1 MSEKSSA
8 QKAQKL
14 FVEAATRLQKG
25 DATGARRRLEKV
37 SRLAPSSA
45 AVWYNLALAGQHLG
59 LHSKAIKE
67 YEKSLSISP
76 GQADALVNLGLSYK
90 HVGNADAALASA
102 RKALSLAPSHSRAL
116 NLHGSLLG
124 ESGDL
129 QAALSYFRKSL
140 EYDPENDDAKQNL
153 TSVSRNLLACG
164 DPEQALEALGSL
176 LAQSSITFE
185 QKLLHGQILLELRQF
200 EFVRSI
206 LADLKSRFPGKEDV
220 LHLELAYC
228 ESIKDYFSAIDVAK
242 KILAISPNFASV
254 WNCLGKAYF
263 ELGSIGN
270 ARDSFQKA
278 IDNDPENPEYRNH
291 IGLTHAAL
299 GDRRQAEENY
309 RIAISLNNGDIEAY
323 RNLILMRK
331 FTSLDDPDVVALEAM
346 WKREDQRDDTRC
358 KLAFALGKVYD
369 DCGLYDRAFEIYE
382 VGNRIKSIEIA
393 QNGFDFDR
401 FFNHIH
407 HISSIFNKPPLVTSD
422 VYRMG
427 VTQPIFIVGMTR
439 SGTTLVEQII
449 SRHPEVTGCGE
460 LPCIERAITRLEKDH
475 GPAIVYPDDF
485 PLLDVEVLNCESR
498 EYLDW
503 VARLHDLT
511 TTHFTDK
518 LPFNFAHI
526 WLIKAL
532 FPEAAIVHC
541 HRHPLDVII
550 SNYFQLFSSE
560 INYVYDLQILAKFY
574 ICYHRLMKHWQAIFP
589 GAVYKVQYEALV
601 ADKENQIRQLITGVG
616 LGWDDACFDQGRADM
631 AVRTASIWQ
640 IRQGIYASSKGRWR
654 HYEAKLS
661 PAIRLLQTE
670 GILDTEMNLIH

>member
-1 MSEKSSA
+1 MSAKSSA

-14 FVEAATRLQKG
+14 FVEAATRLQRG
-25 DATGARRRLEKV
+25 DATGARRGLEKV
-37 SRLAPSSA
+37 SRLAPGSA

-67 YEKSLSISP
+67 YEKSLRISP
-76 GQADALVNLGLSYK
+76 GQVDALVNLGLSYK
-90 HVGNADAALASA
+90 HVGNANAALASA

-129 QAALSYFRKSL
+129 QAALGYFRKSL
-140 EYDPENDDAKQNL
+140 EYDPENEDAKQNL
-153 TSVSRNLLACG
+153 TSVARNLLTCG
-164 DPEQALEALGSL
+164 SPEQALEALGPL
-176 LAQSSITFE
+176 LTQPGITFE
-185 QKLLHGQILLELRQF
+185 QKLLHGQILLELRQY
-200 EFVRSI
+200 ELVRPI
-206 LADLKSRFPGKEDV
+206 LADLKSRFLDKEDV

-228 ESIKDYFSAIDVAK
+228 ESVKDYFSVVDVAK
-242 KILAISPNFASV
+242 KILVITPNFASA

-263 ELGSIGN
+263 ELDSIGN

-278 IDNDPENPEYRNH
+278 IDCDPGNTEYRNH
-291 IGLTHAAL
+291 IGLTYASL

-309 RIAISLNNGDIEAY
+309 RFAISLNNDNVEAY

-331 FTSLDDPDVVALEAM
+331 FTSLDDPDVAVLEKM
-346 WKREDQRDDTRC
+346 WMREDQSDDTRC
-358 KLAFALGKVYD
+358 KLAFALGKIYD
-369 DCGLYDRAFEIYE
+369 DCGLYGRAFDFYE
-382 VGNRIKSIEIA
+382 NGNRIKFREIA
-393 QNGFDFDR
+393 RNGFDFDR
-401 FFNHIH
+401 YFDHINR
-407 HISSIFNKPPLVTSD
+407 IESIFDKPPSVTSE
-422 VYRMG
+422 VCRTG
-427 VTQPIFIVGMTR
+427 GTQPIFVVGMTR

-449 SRHPEVTGCGE
+449 SRHPDVTGCGE
-460 LPCIERAITRLEKDH
+460 LPCIERAIVRLENDH
-475 GPAIVYPDDF
+475 GRTRVYPDDF
-485 PLLDVEVLNCESR
+485 PSLDKEALNCESQ

-511 TTHFTDK
+511 TNHFTDK

-550 SNYFQLFSSE
+550 SNYFQLYSSK
-560 INYVYDLQILAKFY
+560 INYVYDLQTLAKFY
-574 ICYHRLMKHWQAIFP
+574 IRYQRLMKHWHRIFP
-589 GAVYKVQYEALV
+589 GTVYKVQYEALV
-601 ADKENQIRQLITGVG
+601 ADNENQIRQLIDGVG
-616 LGWDDACFDQGRADM
+616 LEWDDACLDQRRTDM

-661 PAIRLLQTE
+661 PAIRILQAE
-670 GILDTEMNLIH
+670 GIFDREMNQIL